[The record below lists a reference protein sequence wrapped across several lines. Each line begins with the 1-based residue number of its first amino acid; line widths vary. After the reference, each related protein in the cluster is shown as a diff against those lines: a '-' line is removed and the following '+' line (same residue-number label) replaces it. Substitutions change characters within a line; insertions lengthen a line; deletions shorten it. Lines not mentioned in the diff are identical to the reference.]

1 MHKAGGISWF
11 ESAYDA
17 MAFYQIHRDAF
28 RNNPDLSR
36 KSIFVSTGGTPTDM
50 QIRGML
56 AATPNITQYLCF
68 DNDNAGR
75 SFVEK
80 FMAIAKQMKIPS
92 DKIKVFPMLPCYK
105 DWNDV
110 LLNKLNGEYLESIKI
125 EVPPIGSIQDKEE
138 LTENEGIHSQSNFH
152 R

>member
-1 MHKAGGISWF
+1 MPPALCNGSFPNRAI
-11 ESAYDA
+11 
-17 MAFYQIHRDAF
+17 AFYQIHRDAF